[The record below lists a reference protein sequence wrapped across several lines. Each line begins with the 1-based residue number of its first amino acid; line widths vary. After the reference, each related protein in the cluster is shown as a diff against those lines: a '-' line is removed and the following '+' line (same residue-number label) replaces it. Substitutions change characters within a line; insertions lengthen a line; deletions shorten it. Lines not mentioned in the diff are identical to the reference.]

1 MPDTTTNI
9 LLVEPEPML
18 RRTVAM
24 TARSLNL
31 GQVHEAATSAAALRL
46 LSVRTFQGA
55 VIAVDCVGSGKDSR
69 YDLGLIDRLRADAA
83 ANKQGLSIAIM
94 TETATPEL
102 LSDLRERRIT
112 RVILKPFRARVVLD
126 TIETMC
132 RSRKT

>member
-1 MPDTTTNI
+1 MPDATKNI

-31 GQVHEAATSAAALRL
+31 GQVHEAATNAAALRL

-83 ANKQGLSIAIM
+83 ANKQALSIAIM

-102 LSDLRERRIT
+102 LSDLRERRIS

-132 RSRKT
+132 RSGKT